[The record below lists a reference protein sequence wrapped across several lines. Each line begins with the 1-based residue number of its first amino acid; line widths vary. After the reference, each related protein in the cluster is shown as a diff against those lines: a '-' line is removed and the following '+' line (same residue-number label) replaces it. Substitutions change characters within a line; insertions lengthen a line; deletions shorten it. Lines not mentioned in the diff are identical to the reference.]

1 MRIIFALMVVLTGL
15 FPAAIYTKSLI
26 DILFSLMF
34 APKFG
39 MKCSQISI
47 FGWTLIHQNGK
58 WHKSYKGYVVPLI
71 QHNTT
76 IDINRYQADKAEQ
89 RTRNFNILRITL
101 LLTVSIC
108 FILLNLG
115 NFRDLAHFPQ
125 IHPLK
130 LFSLSFSVGMMYQ
143 SLSSLCI
150 LLYTYLVIMKGLGG
164 YMDSLL
170 ERLRAGESFET
181 LDIRPVDELSYPNAT
196 KTERMMYHNLYLMYL
211 LATKQ
216 YSKMKPIIEEM
227 TDYYRERA
235 FILQDTPGY
244 YLLVFYYSAF
254 EPDEDMAEWF
264 FDKVRCTLEN
274 DNDANAKRVLACYYL
289 NIVKDYEKARQYTD
303 EGLHTV
309 DNYSIAGAERDLER
323 RLLEELH
330 TTLVSIGLPST
341 VLPS

>member
-1 MRIIFALMVVLTGL
+1 MQFIIALMIILTGF

-26 DILFSLMF
+26 QILFTLLF
-34 APKFG
+34 APKFD
-39 MKCSQISI
+39 MKCTQISI
-47 FGWTLIHQNGK
+47 FGWTFNHQNGK
-58 WHKSYKGYVVPLI
+58 WLRSYKGYFVPLI
-71 QHNTT
+71 QYNATL
-76 IDINRYQADKAEQ
+76 DLNRYQVGKSEKRA
-89 RTRNFNILRITL
+89 RNYDIVRIAL
-101 LLTVSIC
+101 LLVISLMLL
-108 FILLNLG
+108 LLNLG
-115 NFRDLAHFPQ
+115 MFKELLYFPRL
-125 IHPLK
+125 HPLK
-130 LFSLSFSVGMMYQ
+130 LFTLSFTVGMIYQ
-143 SLSSLCI
+143 SVSLLCI
-150 LLYTYLVIMKGLGG
+150 GLYTYLVMMKGLTG
-164 YMDSLL
+164 YIDSILN
-170 ERLRAGESFET
+170 RLRSGESFEA
-181 LDIRPVDELSYPNAT
+181 LELKHVDELPYPKANQI
-196 KTERMMYHNLYLMYL
+196 ERMMYHNLYLMYL

-303 EGLHTV
+303 EGLQTV

>member
-1 MRIIFALMVVLTGL
+1 MQFIIALMIILTGF

-26 DILFSLMF
+26 QILFTLLF
-34 APKFG
+34 APKFD
-39 MKCSQISI
+39 MKCTQISI
-47 FGWTLIHQNGK
+47 FGWTFNHQNGK
-58 WHKSYKGYVVPLI
+58 WLRSYKGYFVPLI
-71 QHNTT
+71 QYNATV
-76 IDINRYQADKAEQ
+76 DLNRYQVGKSEKRA
-89 RTRNFNILRITL
+89 RNYDIVRIAL
-101 LLTVSIC
+101 LLVISLMLL
-108 FILLNLG
+108 LLNLG
-115 NFRDLAHFPQ
+115 MFKELLYFPRL
-125 IHPLK
+125 HPLK
-130 LFSLSFSVGMMYQ
+130 LFTLSFTVGMIYQ
-143 SLSSLCI
+143 SVSLLCI
-150 LLYTYLVIMKGLGG
+150 GLYTYLVMMKGLTG
-164 YMDSLL
+164 YIDSILN
-170 ERLRAGESFET
+170 RLRSGESFEA
-181 LDIRPVDELSYPNAT
+181 LELKHVDELPYPKANQI
-196 KTERMMYHNLYLMYL
+196 ERMMYHNLYLMYL

-303 EGLHTV
+303 EGLQTV